1 MAQNFFLIFASLK
14 KEIRFSLRS
23 NLICSTRHRS
33 QHLQPDSFSSTMKQ
47 HRESFVVLSSYQS
60 QQKICGLLY
69 PINKVRLHPKAASCA
84 RCAKGKNGEEEM
96 SRHKHG
102 EDEQWVITEQRRSI
116 RSEWTLLKLEAIA
129 YLSKKSVKVQ
139 RNLICQFWLLA
150 RLWGIIQ
157 TTPQTIV
164 VQNHEKLSNT
174 NFRSKLF

>member
-1 MAQNFFLIFASLK
+1 MQNFVTVKIHLAIYVIRTVLKFKKVLKGAKKFLLIFASLEE
-14 KEIRFSLRS
+14 EIRFSLRS

-102 EDEQWVITEQRRSI
+102 EDEQ
-116 RSEWTLLKLEAIA
+116 
-129 YLSKKSVKVQ
+129 
-139 RNLICQFWLLA
+139 
-150 RLWGIIQ
+150 
-157 TTPQTIV
+157 
-164 VQNHEKLSNT
+164 
-174 NFRSKLF
+174 